1 MSDPTQAVQP
11 HSDAYVTPFIALLPP
26 NARLLVQAGATDG
39 ALARQYRA
47 TYPASSFVVVDA
59 DLTLAQQAR
68 EYADRV
74 HQANLDTASD
84 AFYKHLEWADG
95 WIFDATLENMADPA
109 RVLAQVRKV
118 IQCDA
123 CVVARIANADYWL
136 KAQAQP
142 QPLPEMA
149 PRHALTAAAALGL
162 FEGAGFRVVNGLLLN
177 PGPLPA
183 DVEAALRLQASQS
196 GIAPEPLLEAAQPS
210 HYLFKAMPAR

>member
-1 MSDPTQAVQP
+1 MSTTTQAVQP
-11 HSDAYVTPFIALLPP
+11 QSDAYVAPFIALLPP

-39 ALARQYRA
+39 ALARQYRT
-47 TYPASSFVVVDA
+47 TYPASSFLAVDA

-74 HQANLDTASD
+74 HQASLDTASN
-84 AFYKHLEWADG
+84 AFYKHLEWADC
-95 WIFDATLENMADPA
+95 WIFDATLENFADPA
-109 RVLAQVRKV
+109 HVLARVRSV

-136 KAQAQP
+136 K
-142 QPLPEMA
+142 PEMS
-149 PRHALTAAAALGL
+149 PRHAMTAATAMRL
-162 FEGAGFRVVNGLLLN
+162 FDEAGFRVVNGLLLN

-183 DVEAALRLQASQS
+183 DVDAALRLQAAQT
-196 GIAPEPLLEAAQPS
+196 GAAFDALRDAAQPS